1 MGLVRGMWRSFSET
15 DIFWKD
21 LGFSAKFLAKLGM
34 AERYRVSYYH
44 SRELEQHFREIQTYC
59 MFLGHARSGGSVTGA
74 LIDAHPNVVLA
85 DELDTLQLVSSG
97 FRRDQIFH
105 QIITRSER
113 QTDRGRFK
121 EGRDTKTYSYLVPN
135 QWQGRFEKLQVIG
148 NSKAGITT
156 QRIAR
161 DPKVLDQFFQVMEDI
176 PVKFIVILR
185 NPFDTIST
193 MNIRSGRTLEE
204 AFDQYFSNCEA
215 ICYVR
220 EKVGPSE
227 LFILKH
233 ETFVEDPGAYL
244 EKITRFL
251 NVDASDDYIRDCTS
265 ILYKA
270 PSKSRLKVQWNP
282 ELMNAVKERVNQFD
296 FLQGYSFE
304 E

>member
-1 MGLVRGMWRSFSET
+1 MGLVKGMWRSFAET

-21 LGFSAKFLAKLGM
+21 QGFSAKLLAKLSM

-44 SRELEQHFREIQTYC
+44 SHDLDAHFQENKTYC

-74 LIDAHPNVVLA
+74 LLDAHPNMVLA
-85 DELDTLQLVSSG
+85 DELDVLQLVSSG

-105 QIITRSER
+105 QLISRSER
-113 QTDRGRFK
+113 QTDRGRYK
-121 EGRDTKTYSYLVPN
+121 EGRDTKTYSYLVPG
-135 QWQGRFEKLQVIG
+135 QWQGRFKKLQVIG

-161 DPKVLDQFFQVMEDI
+161 DPKILDQFFQVMEDI

-185 NPFDTIST
+185 NPYDTIST

-204 AFDQYFSNCEA
+204 AFDLYFSNCEA

-220 EKVGPSE
+220 EKVGASD
-227 LFILKH
+227 LFIVKH
-233 ETFVEDPGAYL
+233 ETFIEDPAPHL
-244 EKITRFL
+244 EEIIHFL
-251 NVDASDDYIRDCTS
+251 NLDASDDYIQDCTS
-265 ILYKA
+265 ILYQS
-270 PSKSRLKVQWNP
+270 PSKSRLKVQWSP
-282 ELMNAVKERVNQFD
+282 QLLNAVKERVNKYD

-304 E
+304 D